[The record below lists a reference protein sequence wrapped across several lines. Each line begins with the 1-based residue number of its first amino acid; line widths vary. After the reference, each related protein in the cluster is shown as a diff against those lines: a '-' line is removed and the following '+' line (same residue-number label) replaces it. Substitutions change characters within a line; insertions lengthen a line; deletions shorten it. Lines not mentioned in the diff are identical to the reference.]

1 MPNRNVHW
9 PVGAVTGAGYATYMA
24 NGQCSSHIIAEVAG
38 GVLGGIGGG
47 LLPDYID
54 APVSPRHRAEAH
66 SVALTGAAGRYLSS
80 QLPAWQTSL
89 RAQAGHYAQMRSL
102 ATSPFAQF
110 LYWLLELA
118 CRFTSGVVAGFL
130 AGYASHLVLDAL
142 TPSSLPLL
150 G

>member
-9 PVGAVTGAGYATYMA
+9 PVGAVAGAGYATYMA
-24 NGQCSSHIIAEVAG
+24 NGQRSSHVMAEVAG

-54 APVSPRHRAEAH
+54 APVSPCHRAEAH
-66 SVALTGAAGRYLSS
+66 SVALTGVAGGYLSS
-80 QLPAWQTSL
+80 QLPAWQASL
-89 RAQAGHYAQMRSL
+89 RTQAERYAQMRSL
-102 ATSPFAQF
+102 AASPCAQF
-110 LYWLLELA
+110 FYWLLELA
-118 CRFTSGVVAGFL
+118 FRFASGVLAGLL